1 MTSMR
6 ERIQNLP
13 PVVSYGVVTVIVLG
27 AVVSIVMKGRNDQ
40 SLPPAIAERM
50 VYRQCAGCGHIEENK
65 FAELV
70 EKRWIAADQALGPR
84 GEGARCPQCQ
94 RDQMIFVLKCPSDGA
109 VFQLLITMESY
120 IAGMKIHLT
129 LRSAPSANGILS
141 WWNPLGKNK
150 LEHKAVDDPF
160 RVTTPLQLV
169 TKGKGSRRVVDVDHL
184 VAKRTTIRAVQRR
197 RRVTDLQHDI
207 PLGSLAQTPKCM
219 LR

>member
-1 MTSMR
+1 
-6 ERIQNLP
+6 
-13 PVVSYGVVTVIVLG
+13 
-27 AVVSIVMKGRNDQ
+27 
-40 SLPPAIAERM
+40 
-50 VYRQCAGCGHIEENK
+50 
-65 FAELV
+65 
-70 EKRWIAADQALGPR
+70 
-84 GEGARCPQCQ
+84 
-94 RDQMIFVLKCPSDGA
+94 
-109 VFQLLITMESY
+109 MESY

-207 PLGSLAQTPKCM
+207 PLGSLAQTPINVCCADDAR
-219 LR
+219 LCLLCTAVPRRSETGCGSSSVIRHIGGLTI

>member
-109 VFQLLITMESY
+109 VFNYYGELHRGYEDTPDASVCPKCQ
-120 IAGMKIHLT
+120 
-129 LRSAPSANGILS
+129 
-141 WWNPLGKNK
+141 WNP
-150 LEHKAVDDPF
+150 F
-160 RVTTPLQLV
+160 
-169 TKGKGSRRVVDVDHL
+169 VVEP
-184 VAKRTTIRAVQRR
+184 ARQEQA
-197 RRVTDLQHDI
+197 
-207 PLGSLAQTPKCM
+207 
-219 LR
+219 